1 MKQSCLA
8 LAVLALGASGASA
21 LEVTKQ
27 VPDKVWAAIGDFCGI
42 AKWHPAVEKCTSETK
57 DGVLMRTLSLKGGGA
72 ILEKQ
77 VKRDDAAMSYT
88 YAIIESPLPV
98 ANYVSTISVAKAG
111 AGSTI
116 TWTGKF
122 DAKGAPDAKAMDG
135 HGRHLRCRAGGA
147 GEIVDNAGCPRERKS
162 GGAFRGTPPPWQT
175 DGLSCLAEARRMF
188 GETFGGGLTGRRDN
202 WLDRPASSPCA
213 IRNAAAARRHCRTGR
228 IWR

>member
-27 VPDKVWAAIGDFCGI
+27 VPAAAAPDKVWAAIGDFCGI

-111 AGSTI
+111 AGTTI

-122 DAKGAPDAKAMDG
+122 DAKGAPDAKAMEVMGGIYD
-135 HGRHLRCRAGGA
+135 AG
-147 GEIVDNAGCPRERKS
+147 
-162 GGAFRGTPPPWQT
+162 
-175 DGLSCLAEARRMF
+175 LAA
-188 GETFGGGLTGRRDN
+188 L
-202 WLDRPASSPCA
+202 AK
-213 IRNAAAARRHCRTGR
+213 
-228 IWR
+228 